1 MVHRQ
6 SAQGPRRDYPR
17 AGLGGRENARYVAD
31 RSGQVTRASSVHE
44 AQPRFESADHENTTG
59 EKSCE
64 RNRARKAAPILL
76 NAKSWAQVH
85 EGLAQVDMRYERK
98 GSRCN
103 AVGGIPAAQG
113 LCIGREFSRSRMEE
127 LLGEFQPDG
136 RSNTV
141 PLQPRMAEP
150 LRPDMPAN
158 WAEYRKT
165 LGANR
170 KQRTRPR
177 PSSE

>member
-1 MVHRQ
+1 
-6 SAQGPRRDYPR
+6 
-17 AGLGGRENARYVAD
+17 
-31 RSGQVTRASSVHE
+31 
-44 AQPRFESADHENTTG
+44 
-59 EKSCE
+59 
-64 RNRARKAAPILL
+64 
-76 NAKSWAQVH
+76 
-85 EGLAQVDMRYERK
+85 
-98 GSRCN
+98 
-103 AVGGIPAAQG
+103 
-113 LCIGREFSRSRMEE
+113 MEE

-170 KQRTRPR
+170 KQKDAVQLQQRMDHRAAR
-177 PSSE
+177 DMQSAEFRK